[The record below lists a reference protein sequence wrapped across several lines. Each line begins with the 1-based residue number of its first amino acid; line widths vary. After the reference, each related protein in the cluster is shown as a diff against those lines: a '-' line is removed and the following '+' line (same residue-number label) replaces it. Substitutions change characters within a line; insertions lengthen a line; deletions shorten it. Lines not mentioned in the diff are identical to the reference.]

1 MKKLNVRMVVFAPL
15 VAAVLLS
22 TSGCSSTPAVNFAAE
37 EKAIRAIETEWA
49 NAVPTKD
56 VDKMMGFYA
65 EDAVMLPPGEA
76 VATGKA
82 AIRASWTQMLAPPDL
97 DLTWG
102 ATKVEVAKGGDL
114 AYSVGT
120 YAMSYKDA
128 SGKAVN
134 DRGKYATVWKKGPAG
149 DWKAAVDMI
158 NSDLP
163 APKPAAVKKAAPK
176 KTAPKAKRKG

>member
-1 MKKLNVRMVVFAPL
+1 MRKSSVRSVVLTPL

-22 TSGCSSTPAVNFAAE
+22 TSGCSSAPKVDLSAE

-56 VDKMMGFYA
+56 VDKMVGFYT
-65 EDAVMLPPGEA
+65 EDAVMLAPGEA

-97 DLTWG
+97 ELTWG

-134 DRGKYATVWKKGPAG
+134 DRGKYATVWRKGSAG

-163 APKPAAVKKAAPK
+163 APKAA
-176 KTAPKAKRKG
+176 AK